1 MPHFEKLRKMERDVG
16 ALGTIGFLFDRGGAR
31 NGQSRPCGNRG
42 PSMNCLLP
50 NIPRGSKCPSE
61 LVSAF

>member
-42 PSMNCLLP
+42 PSMNCSSLIFRVEVNAP
-50 NIPRGSKCPSE
+50 ANW
-61 LVSAF
+61 